1 MSATKLFLE
10 IFYGIVG
17 MGYFW
22 SGKRSGNG
30 RILACGIALGVVPYF
45 VDATWA
51 LIVIGALLTAFPLIF
66 RG

>member
-1 MSATKLFLE
+1 MSATKLFFE

-17 MGYFW
+17 MGYFM
-22 SGKRSGNG
+22 SGKRLGNG

-51 LIVIGALLTAFPLIF
+51 LIVLGAVITAIPFIF